1 MLTRKRNREID
12 IEKAA
17 PLSLLFTAQFR
28 EIFETHIVP
37 KLRPRS
43 EIKFL
48 KMAFKD
54 ARDAVRRADIFE
66 KHIVP
71 KLRPRSDLKFLKM
84 AFKDARDAFRRSKIK
99 VEEKFNISEFTSISQ
114 MEFAW
119 DNYRWDEDG
128 YKGTQEWFC
137 MRVSRM
143 NKLEYLVWLREVK
156 NCDWDRVYG
165 KMHYLGAA
173 IAVCG
178 LLLLII
184 SDKEN
189 GPSEQESN
197 PILGDFLALM
207 AACSYSLSN
216 IIQESFIDSG
226 MSMSKIFSAFVVFM
240 AASLRSPLSY
250 SSIDLALQGFLNSL
264 NQSIVFTSF
273 PRMQCSR

>member
-1 MLTRKRNREID
+1 MSTKAIQTRNQKKKQKIVDEND
-12 IEKAA
+12 DYKQS
-17 PLSLLFTAQFR
+17 PLALLFTEQW
-28 EIFETHIVP
+28 
-37 KLRPRS
+37 K
-43 EIKFL
+43 
-48 KMAFKD
+48 
-54 ARDAVRRADIFE
+54 DIFE
-66 KHIVP
+66 EHILP
-71 KLRPRSDLKFLKM
+71 KLGNGNELKFLKM
-84 AFKDARDAFRRSKIK
+84 AFKNARDAVERSKIK
-99 VEEKFNISEFTSISQ
+99 VEERFNISEFTSISQ

-226 MSMSKIFSAFVVFM
+226 MSMSEIFSAFVVFM